1 MDVSNFPFFLSP
13 FIPSLNMENL
23 KVAFFKCKC
32 GMDAQKRAL
41 IKETQK
47 KLDVTFLQESHSDN
61 AVEIE

>member
-1 MDVSNFPFFLSP
+1 
-13 FIPSLNMENL
+13 MENL

-61 AVEIE
+61 AVEIK